1 MAEKMEVTKM
11 KRMKMRTNKI
21 VLSSDHLYN
30 EFITFAIRTND
41 GKFRS

>member
-1 MAEKMEVTKM
+1 MRM
-11 KRMKMRTNKI
+11 RMKMRTNKI

-30 EFITFAIRTND
+30 ETITFAIRKKD